1 MCLVYPTQAWLLAG
15 ATLPSDS
22 VNGEWLYR
30 AQGSELLF
38 VCNVPWYWQYWLEEV
53 TLNWLAGME
62 YADRMADALVA
73 WRRLP
78 PHVAALTPVIRKIA
92 EFL

>member
-1 MCLVYPTQAWLLAG
+1 MGLVSPRQAWLLAG

-22 VNGEWLYR
+22 VNGEWFYR
-30 AQGSELLF
+30 AQGSELLE
-38 VCNVPWYWQYWLEEV
+38 VRSEPRYWQYWLEEV
-53 TLNWLAGME
+53 TLDWLARME
-62 YADRMADALVA
+62 YVDRMADALVA